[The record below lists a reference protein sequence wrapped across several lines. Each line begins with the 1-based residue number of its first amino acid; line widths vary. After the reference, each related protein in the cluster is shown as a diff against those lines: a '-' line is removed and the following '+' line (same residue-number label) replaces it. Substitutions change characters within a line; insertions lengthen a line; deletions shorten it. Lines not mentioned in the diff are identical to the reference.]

1 MSDCYVTMQTRAHV
15 NELLEAKILEAA
27 AAAQAQREAE
37 RALLQASIASRD
49 AELAS
54 LQQLLQVASICS
66 NAIASAS

>member
-1 MSDCYVTMQTRAHV
+1 MQTRAHV

-54 LQQLLQVASICS
+54 LQQLLQVR
-66 NAIASAS
+66 